1 MNKGQRLVQIT
12 ILIRPDGQAG
22 PGGKRIRKSVI
33 LDNSLTTTC
42 ACVILFITT
51 VIFGVCSLV
60 EWIFLI
66 YKIPSEP
73 SRYRASIWRKIKA
86 AGAIYLQSSV
96 CVLPLNRKTEKS
108 LRVLR
113 HEIESYG
120 GEAYLIKG
128 GFLLQEQ
135 TVIDMFNK
143 ARNEEY
149 DEVIDRCQDF
159 FKEIDKEIARKHFT
173 FGELEE
179 NEEDFEKLKKWFEK
193 IRDRDFF
200 QAGQAQ
206 LALEMLEKCQE
217 RIDEFGQY
225 VFAHEE
231 IVDEQVENTEG

>member
-1 MNKGQRLVQIT
+1 M
-12 ILIRPDGQAG
+12 
-22 PGGKRIRKSVI
+22 
-33 LDNSLTTTC
+33 
-42 ACVILFITT
+42 
-51 VIFGVCSLV
+51 V

-86 AGAIYLQSSV
+86 VGAIYLQSSV
-96 CVLPLNRKTEKS
+96 CALPFNRKTEKS
-108 LRVLR
+108 FRLLRR
-113 HEIESYG
+113 EIEGYG
-120 GEAYLIKG
+120 GEAHVIKG
-128 GFLLQEQ
+128 SFLLQEQ
-135 TVIDMFNK
+135 TVIDMFNQ

-200 QAGQAQ
+200 HAGQAQ

-217 RIDEFGQY
+217 RIDEFGHY

-231 IVDEQVENTEG
+231 IVDEQMENTER

>member
-1 MNKGQRLVQIT
+1 
-12 ILIRPDGQAG
+12 
-22 PGGKRIRKSVI
+22 VI
-33 LDNSLTTTC
+33 
-42 ACVILFITT
+42 
-51 VIFGVCSLV
+51 
-60 EWIFLI
+60 EWIFLV

-96 CVLPLNRKTEKS
+96 CALPLNRKTEKNFR
-108 LRVLR
+108 LLR
-113 HEIESYG
+113 HEIEGYG
-120 GEAYLIKG
+120 GESHLIKG
-128 GFLLQEQ
+128 SFLLQEQ
-135 TVIDMFNK
+135 AVIDMFNQ

-149 DEVIDRCQDF
+149 DEIIDRCQGF

-200 QAGQAQ
+200 QADKAK
-206 LALEMLEKCQE
+206 LALEMIEKCQE

-231 IVDEQVENTEG
+231 IVDEQMENAEN